1 MGSESELV
9 PESVPEDSQKR
20 KINRKMFYSLALFV
34 ANGIGRVTNIHV
46 VIVMKRSNILKLV
59 DCILIKYI

>member
-1 MGSESELV
+1 MYV
-9 PESVPEDSQKR
+9 SQKR
-20 KINRKMFYSLALFV
+20 EINRKMFYSLALFV

-59 DCILIKYI
+59 ECILNISSDTLLCIITEDV